1 MYTTALVM
9 IARNEARCIT
19 NSLRRIRPWVDHM
32 IVLDTGST
40 DDTAAL
46 AHAEG
51 AQVHHFEWVH
61 DFAAARNA
69 ALALSTADWNIVI
82 DADECLTDGGEVLL
96 ALKRQ
101 APDFVGR
108 LEVYSTFEPVGAA
121 SHQASSTWIP
131 RALPAGIAYEGSIH
145 EQPISALPRRNLTV
159 RLNHD
164 GYMPAQMEAK
174 RERNWKLLEVA
185 IQATPDDAYL
195 HYQIGKEH
203 EVHGRLELASEAYDT
218 SQSLLGTEAG
228 KTPTWRHDLVLRSL
242 YTLKACNR
250 LAQAIHLAEAEMPH
264 WSHSADFYFTL
275 GDVLLSQALAHPEEA
290 DALLPLIESCWQ
302 QSLAL
307 GDTPDL
313 EGAVHGRGSHLAAHN
328 LVVFY
333 NSLGQPDKAALYRA
347 RAIPIKTTP

>member
-9 IARNEARCIT
+9 IARNEARCIAD
-19 NSLRRIRPWVDHM
+19 SLRSMRPWVDHM

-40 DDTAAL
+40 DETAAL
-46 AHAEG
+46 ARTEG

-82 DADECLTDGGEVLL
+82 DADECLTEGGEVLL

-108 LEVYSTFEPVGAA
+108 LEVYSTFKPAGSA
-121 SHQASSTWIP
+121 SRQASSARIP
-131 RALPAGIAYEGSIH
+131 RALPASIRYEGRIH
-145 EQPISALPRRNLTV
+145 EQPISTLPRRDLAV
-159 RLNHD
+159 RLSHD
-164 GYMPAQMEAK
+164 GYMPAQMQVK
-174 RERNWKLLEVA
+174 GERNWKLLEA
-185 IQATPDDAYL
+185 ALQAAPDDAYL
-195 HYQIGKEH
+195 HYQLGKEH
-203 EVHGRLELASEAYDT
+203 EVHGRLDLANQAYDT
-218 SQSLLGTEAG
+218 ARSLMGSHADQ
-228 KTPTWRHDLVLRSL
+228 TPTWRHDLVLRSL
-242 YTLKACNR
+242 YTLKACDQ
-250 LAQAIHLAEAEMPH
+250 LASAIHLAEAEMPH

-290 DALLPLIESCWQ
+290 DALLPMIESCWQ

-307 GDTPDL
+307 GDTPYL

-333 NSLGQPDKAALYRA
+333 DSLGQADKADLYRPQ
-347 RAIPIKTTP
+347 AIAAKTIP